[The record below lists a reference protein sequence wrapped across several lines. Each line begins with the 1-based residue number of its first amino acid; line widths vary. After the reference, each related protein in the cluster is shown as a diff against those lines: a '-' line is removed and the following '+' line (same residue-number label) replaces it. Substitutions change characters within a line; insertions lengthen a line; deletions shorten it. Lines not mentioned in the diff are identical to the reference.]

1 MTAGKKPAPTIKTIW
16 GLAKS
21 PELQLTSEELHLLVA
36 GYIGKDSLK
45 ELNGRETVSYTHLD
59 VYKRQPLESAGPV
72 CRGRRS
78 RGFRFGRPGRKVSSR
93 DCLTLFFREMW
104 EIRIR

>member
-1 MTAGKKPAPTIKTIW
+1 MAGRKPAPTLKTVW

-45 ELNGRETVSYTHLD
+45 ELNGREIRLVVQELQRRKD
-59 VYKRQPLESAGPV
+59 SA
-72 CRGRRS
+72 
-78 RGFRFGRPGRKVSSR
+78 
-93 DCLTLFFREMW
+93 
-104 EIRIR
+104 